1 MSLMPLPYTAAMR
14 CARVLLGAL
23 GVWAALCSPVIGQTT
38 KPASAPT
45 DDTPLPQRQQAIRD
59 RIQRLESRMLQLSQL
74 LVESE
79 PDKAERLRDALE
91 RTGERQ
97 VNRRIEQ
104 LVALLRSEKLSDAD
118 REQTKLL
125 SDLEEI
131 LTLLTTATDDAERR
145 RAERERLE
153 AHKRAIQ
160 ALMQDQTEQHQQ
172 TQLAQTSAERAA
184 ALGKLAEQLEK
195 TEAEQKQ
202 LREQPKSGDAP
213 AEKQQAALAERVRA
227 AEGEIRAKG
236 KGDEQSPAQ
245 PELEPAAE
253 DAAAAAEA
261 MQQAADKL
269 QSAGGAEAQAQEAQQ
284 KAEERL
290 ARAIRRLREEQE
302 KARQQSAVEELARR
316 QRQTQQKADDVAR
329 QMQPQSE
336 REPGAP
342 GGGNVQQAAQNM
354 QRAADRLGEQQ
365 PGGAKQEQE
374 QALEQLQ
381 EALDELDDA
390 LRQIRREEMVETLA
404 ALEARFK
411 SMLTREE
418 SVREAVIALHNK
430 GAPAWNR
437 TDQLQLGEAAQTQ
450 HAVADDCAAVLRL
463 LTDEGTTVILPDLV
477 RQLAADMTQVAAAL
491 DQADVSNGT
500 QAALTAIIDALKEI
514 VAAVEQQRNEQESNE
529 GGEGGEGGNGDSNP
543 PLLPGSAELK
553 LLKAAQ
559 IRVND
564 RTAALGA
571 ALQGPP
577 DAPTVQQ
584 FERLG
589 QRQRSLSDLARRMY
603 ERK

>member
-1 MSLMPLPYTAAMR
+1 MPLLRNAMPR
-14 CARVLLGAL
+14 CARCLLGAL
-23 GVWAALCSPVIGQTT
+23 GAWVSLALPVIGQTSR
-38 KPASAPT
+38 PASVPA
-45 DDTPLPQRQQAIRD
+45 DDAPLPQRQQAIRD

-79 PDKAERLRDALE
+79 PDKAERLRDALD

-97 VNRRIEQ
+97 VNRRIEA
-104 LVALLRSEKLSDAD
+104 LVALLRAQKLSDAD
-118 REQTKLL
+118 REQTRLL
-125 SDLEEI
+125 ADLEEI

-160 ALMQDQTEQHQQ
+160 ALMQDQTEQFQQ
-172 TQLAQTSAERAA
+172 TQLSESSAERAA

-195 TEAEQKQ
+195 IAVAQQQ
-202 LREQPKSGDAP
+202 LREKP
-213 AEKQQAALAERVRA
+213 
-227 AEGEIRAKG
+227 
-236 KGDEQSPAQ
+236 
-245 PELEPAAE
+245 EPAAE
-253 DAAAAAEA
+253 SAEKRQAALSEQARAAAGEIRQQAKAGEQAAPQAEVEAAAGEAADAADA
-261 MQQAADKL
+261 MQQAAGRMSGAD
-269 QSAGGAEAQAQEAQQ
+269 GAEQARELQQ
-284 KAEERL
+284 KAEEHL

-302 KARQQSAVEELARR
+302 KARQQEALEDLARR
-316 QRQTQQKADDVAR
+316 QRQTQQKAGDVAR

-336 REPGAP
+336 REAGAP

-365 PGGAKQEQE
+365 PGGARQEQE

-381 EALDELDDA
+381 QALDELDDA

-411 SMLTREE
+411 SMLSREE
-418 SVREAVIALHNK
+418 GVRDAVAALHNK

-437 TDQLQLGEAAQTQ
+437 SDQLQLGEAAQTQ
-450 HAVADDCAAVLRL
+450 RGVAEDCAAVLRL

-477 RQLAADMTQVAAAL
+477 RQLAADMAQVAAAL

-500 QAALTAIIDALKEI
+500 QSALTAIIDTLREI
-514 VAAVEQQRNEQESNE
+514 VAAVEQQRNEQEADE
-529 GGEGGEGGNGDSNP
+529 GGEGGEGGSGDSNA

-559 IRVND
+559 VRVND

-577 DAPTVQQ
+577 DGATVQQ